1 MTERIDSSELDGLIS
16 SNDPADKE
24 AGASRYATCAAS
36 FTASAPAG
44 MRNGEE
50 ASVPARQTAFATS
63 SALVIS
69 AGCGGAA
76 ENTCFAQSVLRAGA
90 GGRAKGRFRRSTGD
104 DQPNTH
110 TPQHLASVG
119 AVAVHLKY
127 TDNP

>member
-24 AGASRYATCAAS
+24 VGASRYATCAAS

-76 ENTCFAQSVLRAGA
+76 ENTCFAQSGIGVGCRFAS
-90 GGRAKGRFRRSTGD
+90 GRGRSR
-104 DQPNTH
+104 
-110 TPQHLASVG
+110 
-119 AVAVHLKY
+119 
-127 TDNP
+127 